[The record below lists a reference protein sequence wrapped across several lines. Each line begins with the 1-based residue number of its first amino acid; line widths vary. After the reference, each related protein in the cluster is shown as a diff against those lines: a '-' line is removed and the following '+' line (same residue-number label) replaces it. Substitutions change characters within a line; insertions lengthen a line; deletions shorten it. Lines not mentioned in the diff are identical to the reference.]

1 MPFPSTFGKY
11 LNNNRVHKVSTR
23 YLSQCIPYCTQK
35 EVCLTVHFD
44 VEPYECLDLPAILK
58 PTEVAEFLCIHK
70 NTVYKLI
77 CRGDLPAFRVG
88 KSWRIQR
95 SDLFHLLDRSESE

>member
-1 MPFPSTFGKY
+1 MYFA
-11 LNNNRVHKVSTR
+11 
-23 YLSQCIPYCTQK
+23 
-35 EVCLTVHFD
+35 
-44 VEPYECLDLPAILK
+44 VEPDECLDLPAMLK

-77 CRGDLPAFRVG
+77 RRGDLPAFRVG

-95 SDLFHLLDRSESE
+95 NALFHLLDEAEHEYK

>member
-1 MPFPSTFGKY
+1 M
-11 LNNNRVHKVSTR
+11 
-23 YLSQCIPYCTQK
+23 
-35 EVCLTVHFD
+35 HFD